1 MARGRDEDSSGGL
14 VGGEVGCPAI
24 RPCVRAII
32 NFTSPTFHQSHPFA
46 KSAKGWATRPGLF
59 PQLFIHTLARPSEIE
74 NAAQPWSAQSA
85 VMQVGLRIRPVKRE
99 ILRYA

>member
-59 PQLFIHTLARPSEIE
+59 PQLFIHTLARASEIRKRRG
-74 NAAQPWSAQSA
+74 SR
-85 VMQVGLRIRPVKRE
+85 VGPVGSGARW
-99 ILRYA
+99 LTH